1 MHENLWVLYNMVIQ
15 VVQGRLSKFTNLSHE
30 IFVIYSTV
38 MLLVQGRYSE
48 PRLYVLLLY
57 EHLDYPNG

>member
-38 MLLVQGRYSE
+38 MLLVQGRYSATLVIRT
-48 PRLYVLLLY
+48 PFI
-57 EHLDYPNG
+57 